1 MALLPCWNANPL
13 AFEEHHLVRSAA
25 AFQIIDRSR
34 QSTAG
39 KTRLRHDVVFLGRGK
54 CCLTEKVLGAAHVD
68 RVMNGPKSSGGVPET
83 MQIDTESEGFPGSL
97 LHGDINRVWAAFG
110 CCDATAKGRRV
121 YRNPGYGCGIVPG
134 TDQCAPTSLSE
145 LNSQERAGSW

>member
-1 MALLPCWNANPL
+1 MALLPCWNADPL

-39 KTRLRHDVVFLGRGK
+39 KTRLRHDVVFLRRGK

-97 LHGDINRVWAAFG
+97 LHGDINRVGPHLDAVMRRPKAGVFIGTPDTAAELFQVQIN
-110 CCDATAKGRRV
+110 ARRQV
-121 YRNPGYGCGIVPG
+121 SRN
-134 TDQCAPTSLSE
+134 
-145 LNSQERAGSW
+145 